1 MRLRRDLRSK
11 PMLRLSLVALLLFSL
26 MQLPARLDPQFHPD
40 VMDGVRGLFLG
51 VAIAA
56 LWVSTRKG
64 GRRAA

>member
-11 PMLRLSLVALLLFSL
+11 PMFLLSLVSLLLFSL
-26 MQLPARLDPQFHPD
+26 MQLPMRLHPEFHPD
-40 VMDGVRGLFLG
+40 VMDGVRGLLLG